1 MMAVVGAAA
10 LLILL
15 AAGAGILTW
24 KLTAGK
30 EGKGCAGRK
39 VHISRKGAY
48 VEDGKLGGKSGEL
61 FRGTLWD
68 DEGTVMARQGYG
80 WGMGHE
86 RGRREISLKS
96 FSNGRTYQANFSREI
111 LLGREVAGKT
121 DSPVITLLF
130 PSVSRKHCRILLR
143 NSRVYAEDLKSSYGT
158 YINGKKA
165 SGETELHDG
174 DMLQLGYEKFL
185 VSVR

>member
-1 MMAVVGAAA
+1 MVMVAAA
-10 LLILL
+10 AVLIIL
-15 AAGAGILTW
+15 AAGAGVLAW
-24 KLTAGK
+24 RLTAGK
-30 EGKGCAGRK
+30 EGKGSAGRK

-48 VEDGKLGGKSGEL
+48 VENGNLGGKSGEL

-68 DEGTVMARQGYG
+68 DDGTVMTQQGYG
-80 WGMGHE
+80 WGMGQE

-96 FSNGRTYQANFSREI
+96 LSNGRIYQANFSREI

-121 DSPVITLLF
+121 DSPVISLSF

-165 SGETELHDG
+165 AGETEP
-174 DMLQLGYEKFL
+174 
-185 VSVR
+185 VSYTHLTLPTIA